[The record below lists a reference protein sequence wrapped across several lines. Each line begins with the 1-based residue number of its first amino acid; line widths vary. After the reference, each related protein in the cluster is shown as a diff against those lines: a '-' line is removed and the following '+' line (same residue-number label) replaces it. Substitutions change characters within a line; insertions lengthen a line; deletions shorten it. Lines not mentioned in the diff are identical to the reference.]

1 MPVAKLQRGF
11 ARLDALEGRLCVPV
25 NLIARNDFV
34 RSYFTAVSRLGD
46 GIAWYAMLAVL
57 PIAFGDAAWRPT
69 LVMTLTA
76 LIGVLIYKL
85 LKDNLVRERPFASHL
100 DVNPVTKP
108 LDQYSFPS
116 GHTMHATAFIVQL
129 STYYPDV
136 MWLMLPFA
144 VSVALSRVVLGLH
157 YPSDVLAG
165 VLIGWALARTSL
177 LLAAGLPV

>member
-1 MPVAKLQRGF
+1 MPVVKLQRGF

-25 NLIARNDFV
+25 NLIARNEFV

-46 GIAWYAMLAVL
+46 GIAWYAMLVVL
-57 PIAFGDAAWRPT
+57 PVAFGESAWRPT
-69 LVMTLTA
+69 LIMTVTA
-76 LIGVLIYKL
+76 LIGVLLYKL
-85 LKDNLVRERPFASHL
+85 LKESLVRERPFASHL
-100 DVNPVTKP
+100 DVNPVTQP

-129 STYYPDV
+129 AVYYPDV

-144 VSVALSRVVLGLH
+144 VSVAVSRVILGLH

-177 LLAAGLPV
+177 LLAAGLPA